1 MAAHRLV
8 LVLAVGMALGQA
20 RLDGLD
26 EVVRLGES
34 GPDITALPEDLG
46 EGDAAGVESWMQG
59 SFGAG
64 NSSSDGAVG
73 GNTSNS
79 TNKTVMKKVPKA
91 SFGLP
96 PAIFGGSR
104 GDFLAN
110 PAASAGVTLNTGN
123 RSSGS
128 PLAKSKHRNFNG
140 LFDLKPLFMGLQA
153 DPVRSAAIVGNKCI
167 NSLAELHIDTGLCR
181 LGSHNRTT
189 NVCSDYS
196 LPPMS
201 VAMRALYLNAK
212 TNFCKMNPAG
222 CDTSLCYTYGGTID
236 PKTGVETSEHQE
248 MKNQAIW
255 VNLRRNVLQPYC
267 NKNCGKK
274 TNQMD
279 DQVITQMIN
288 FNVTMEKVVFC
299 EKIGSTSK
307 HAKDRKKGAKKVVKT
322 GRRLLVLNGTNSSGS
337 LFTKPAG
344 TTEKP
349 TNPPPPPTPLE
360 AQKKVS
366 CFASRKCQVVNLE
379 HGSCYNA
386 TSGKIPA
393 EEITCPT
400 GTAYRTDVAAKT
412 NELVSTLCGN
422 L

>member
-8 LVLAVGMALGQA
+8 LVLAVGMVLGQA

-64 NSSSDGAVG
+64 NSSSDGAGG

-212 TNFCKMNPAG
+212 TNFCKAR
-222 CDTSLCYTYGGTID
+222 I
-236 PKTGVETSEHQE
+236 
-248 MKNQAIW
+248 I
-255 VNLRRNVLQPYC
+255 
-267 NKNCGKK
+267 
-274 TNQMD
+274 
-279 DQVITQMIN
+279 
-288 FNVTMEKVVFC
+288 
-299 EKIGSTSK
+299 
-307 HAKDRKKGAKKVVKT
+307 
-322 GRRLLVLNGTNSSGS
+322 
-337 LFTKPAG
+337 
-344 TTEKP
+344 
-349 TNPPPPPTPLE
+349 PPPCRL
-360 AQKKVS
+360 S
-366 CFASRKCQVVNLE
+366 HC
-379 HGSCYNA
+379 
-386 TSGKIPA
+386 
-393 EEITCPT
+393 
-400 GTAYRTDVAAKT
+400 
-412 NELVSTLCGN
+412 
-422 L
+422 